1 MSQDAMA
8 QVSSAI
14 SSATGNTISL
24 SGEVL
29 FLILLFSAF
38 FGFGLWFGRTR
49 LVALWLSLLSA
60 YAITQFALMEYGDSF
75 FLPGEEGA
83 ASVEIASWTLGAY
96 LVLTMLAY
104 LTLMRVFIPVEDY
117 GGMVS
122 WIKTGALAFAFSGM
136 ILVIVS
142 ALGLEDAIGL
152 GPITEKLFSL
162 AYSRIALLMLPFVVL
177 FFVRR

>member
-1 MSQDAMA
+1 MPQDTMA

-29 FLILLFSAF
+29 FLILLFAVF
-38 FGFGLWFGRTR
+38 FGFGIWFGRTR

-60 YAITQFALMEYGDSF
+60 FAIVQFALLEYGSSF
-75 FLPGEEGA
+75 FIPGEEGA
-83 ASVEIASWTLGAY
+83 ASTEIASWTLGVY
-96 LVLTMLAY
+96 LVFVVFAY
-104 LTLMRVFIPVEDY
+104 IILMRVFVPVEDY
-117 GGMVS
+117 GGMMS
-122 WIKTGALAFAFSGM
+122 WIKTGTLAIAFSGM
-136 ILVIVS
+136 MLVIIS

-152 GPITEKLFSL
+152 GPITEKLFSI
-162 AYSRIALLMLPFVVL
+162 AYSRIALLTLPFAVL